1 MSSSDR
7 PEPPPPDSSESGP
20 PATPPEE
27 APPAPPEEWAVEPA
41 RPRVPFTRLV
51 LGVVLLVLGVMWLLG
66 VTNVVEVSPLPLL
79 DGALIIV
86 GLTLLVGART
96 GRHSG
101 LIALG
106 IVLTVV
112 LAAASTFD
120 IRLSGGVGQRTFTPH
135 SLADLDARYD
145 LAIGQLTI
153 DLRDV
158 QVGSSIVV
166 VEARVGIGEL
176 IVHVPAVPVEAHG
189 RAGLG
194 QVTILGQDDSGFD
207 VDLVVRSPQ
216 PSGTGGFLSL
226 DLSVGVGQVTV
237 DGG

>member
-1 MSSSDR
+1 MTSSDR
-7 PEPPPPDSSESGP
+7 PEPPPSDSSEPGP
-20 PATPPEE
+20 LPTPQEEATPTS
-27 APPAPPEEWAVEPA
+27 PEEWAVAPA
-41 RPRVPFTRLV
+41 HPPVPSTRLV
-51 LGVVLLVLGVMWLLG
+51 LGVVLLVIGIMWLLG

-79 DGALIIV
+79 DGALIVV
-86 GLTLLVGART
+86 GLTLLVGSRT

-135 SLADLDARYD
+135 SLADLDRRYD

-153 DLRDV
+153 DLRDI
-158 QVGSSIVV
+158 QVGSSLVV
-166 VEARVGIGEL
+166 VEARVGVGEL
-176 IVHVPAVPVEAHG
+176 VVLVPAVPVDSHG

-194 QVTILGQDDSGFD
+194 QVTILGRADSGFD
-207 VDLVVRSPQ
+207 VDLSVPSSH
-216 PSGTGGFLSL
+216 PSGTGSL
-226 DLSVGVGQVTV
+226 GLELSVGIGQVTV
-237 DGG
+237 DEG

>member
-1 MSSSDR
+1 
-7 PEPPPPDSSESGP
+7 
-20 PATPPEE
+20 
-27 APPAPPEEWAVEPA
+27 
-41 RPRVPFTRLV
+41 
-51 LGVVLLVLGVMWLLG
+51 VVLLVIGIMWLLG
-66 VTNVVEVSPLPLL
+66 VTNVVEVSPLPFL

-86 GLTLLVGART
+86 GLTLLVGSRT

-120 IRLSGGVGQRTFTPH
+120 IRLSGGVGERTFTPH
-135 SLADLDARYD
+135 SLDELNKRYD
-145 LAIGQLTI
+145 LALGQLTI
-153 DLRDV
+153 DLRDI
-158 QVGSSIVV
+158 QFGRNLVV
-166 VEARVGIGEL
+166 VEARVGVGEL
-176 IVHVPAVPVEAHG
+176 VVHVPVPDPELVAGGRPVAIQAHG

-207 VDLVVRSPQ
+207 VDFSLDRPDV
-216 PSGTGGFLSL
+216 GTGSL
-226 DLSVGVGQVTV
+226 VLELSVGIGQVTV